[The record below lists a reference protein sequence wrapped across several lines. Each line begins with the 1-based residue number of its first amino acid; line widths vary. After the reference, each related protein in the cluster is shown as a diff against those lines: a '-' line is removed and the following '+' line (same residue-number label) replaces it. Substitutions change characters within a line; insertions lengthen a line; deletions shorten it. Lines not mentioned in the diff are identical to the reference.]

1 MDKADL
7 ETLERVLATFGADRD
22 RWPAAERLRLA
33 PLIAESTEARRMM
46 AEARALDRL
55 LDKAP
60 AVSRQRQD
68 ALAAR
73 IVTEIGGRD
82 AAPVRSGGE
91 VISLGD
97 RSRGGGTASSRVAR
111 PPFGRPRPSPVA
123 ALLAAS
129 LVGGLVLGWSTL
141 GSALLPDLGSSRS
154 PVASAP
160 DGSAASDLQ
169 QLVFGDDDG
178 EMSTEEFL

>member
-7 ETLERVLATFGADRD
+7 DTLERVLATFGADRD

-33 PLIAESTEARRMM
+33 SLIAESTEARRMV
-46 AEARALDRL
+46 AEARALGRL

-60 AVSRQRQD
+60 AVSPQRQD

-73 IVTEIGGRD
+73 LMMEIGDRD
-82 AAPVRSGGE
+82 ARSARSGE
-91 VISLGD
+91 VIPLGD
-97 RSRGGGTASSRVAR
+97 RSRMSGSSSARVAR
-111 PPFGRPRPSPVA
+111 PPFGRPRAASAA

-154 PVASAP
+154 PVASVS
-160 DGSAASDLQ
+160 DGNAASDLQ

-178 EMSTEEFL
+178 ETSVEEFL

>member
-7 ETLERVLATFGADRD
+7 DTLERVLATYGADRD

-60 AVSRQRQD
+60 AVSRRRQD

-73 IVTEIGGRD
+73 IVMEIGDSD
-82 AAPVRSGGE
+82 ARSPRGGE

-97 RSRGGGTASSRVAR
+97 RSRGGGAASSRVAR

>member
-7 ETLERVLATFGADRD
+7 DTLERVLATFGADRD

-73 IVTEIGGRD
+73 IVMEIGDSD
-82 AAPVRSGGE
+82 ARSARGGE

-97 RSRGGGTASSRVAR
+97 RSRGGGTASSRVVR
-111 PPFGRPRPSPVA
+111 PPFGRPRRSPVA

-154 PVASAP
+154 PVSAS

>member
-7 ETLERVLATFGADRD
+7 DTLERVLATFGADRD

-73 IVTEIGGRD
+73 IVMEIGDSD
-82 AAPVRSGGE
+82 ARSARGGE
-91 VISLGD
+91 VILLGD
-97 RSRGGGTASSRVAR
+97 RSRGGTASSRVAR

-154 PVASAP
+154 PVSAS

-178 EMSTEEFL
+178 EISTEEFL